1 VDIIGLLWNGIDD
14 SLKKRGMLWTPNA
27 EGEPYMMEGH
37 IVYFKKGGIVE
48 RCVPRLGD
56 SVLTV
61 RLELSQ
67 GGRHIATI
75 ESKRK
80 VTFGGGTFTRSAWK
94 KIFEEVSE
102 DVVQQAVKNF

>member
-1 VDIIGLLWNGIDD
+1 
-14 SLKKRGMLWTPNA
+14 MA
-27 EGEPYMMEGH
+27 
-37 IVYFKKGGIVE
+37 E

-56 SVLTV
+56 TVVTV